1 MEKSLIHTKFTDTL
15 SPDYTTGS
23 QSIKVSCLM
32 FEKKKIKWSIIIRNN
47 VKRILNNTSWWS
59 TNLFTDLT
67 INDSV

>member
-32 FEKKKIKWSIIIRNN
+32 FEKYIYQM
-47 VKRILNNTSWWS
+47 VYHY
-59 TNLFTDLT
+59 
-67 INDSV
+67 

>member
-32 FEKKKIKWSIIIRNN
+32 FEKKKKNQM
-47 VKRILNNTSWWS
+47 VYHY
-59 TNLFTDLT
+59 
-67 INDSV
+67 

>member
-47 VKRILNNTSWWS
+47 VKRILNNTS
-59 TNLFTDLT
+59 
-67 INDSV
+67 

>member
-32 FEKKKIKWSIIIRNN
+32 FEKKKSNGLSLLEIM
-47 VKRILNNTSWWS
+47 
-59 TNLFTDLT
+59 
-67 INDSV
+67 